1 MQNNLKLAWR
11 GYVRNR
17 SFTILNLLSLT
28 IGLFVAYTAI
38 SYIRFELSYD
48 TFHQNADS
56 VYRLIRTYRSQDYS
70 VIGFAKWDAATDR
83 EQQQQLDAIKGATGV
98 VDAAQFITSDA
109 PTFVEANGRRIATKN
124 LLTTNTPGAFC
135 SVFTRIATKNLL
147 TTNTPGAFCSVFTWT
162 LQQGTFQNFA
172 DGTNKAILTARIAR
186 NLFGDDVENA
196 VQKRLKIGAD
206 YYTIAAVIDDVPVN
220 SHADFTVALS
230 KPRLPYWGS
239 RVYVQT
245 DKNVDSK
252 VVTANI
258 NAAIASF
265 NPKLAADP
273 LYKQHRLQ
281 PITGIH
287 LTPNI
292 LYELKP
298 TGNRLYMVLIGCF
311 AVFICLITLFNY
323 ANLSLAIKSKQTKS
337 IGMRKALGALT
348 WSIAAQFVFEGVLL
362 ALLALPL
369 VVGLIAVGMP
379 LFNQL
384 MGVAIPTHVFGD
396 PLPLLTLVLLAVV
409 LGTLSSSFTAISL
422 AFQPILSLFTNNL
435 RSRTNR
441 TFPVRNYLIVSQ
453 FVLLIG
459 ITAVSYFI
467 TKQIDFV
474 ENKDLGFRQE
484 GILYAYSSPEKQTV
498 FQQQLRQLPGVQ
510 SVGNGSSFGIEP
522 FNKMTYK
529 LPESDVVFDD
539 AGQLYLDP
547 AALTAYDLKTTLGN
561 TRNVPEPFTL
571 INRTAAQK
579 LAASQGVPVESL
591 IGKTIITEPEYV
603 DENRRV
609 GFPFTVAGIFE
620 DINVFSL
627 HQKVEPCFITVS
639 GKLRMDGRTIIRYDP
654 ATTAKTLAGI
664 RRIYAGLNEQNPF
677 EIQFLDQQV
686 ASLYAQ
692 DRQTASLLA
701 WFNLIAVIL
710 AGIGIVGIT
719 IFLTVARTKEIGIRR
734 VLGASSLSII
744 LSATREYTYLI
755 GVALLISW
763 PITVY
768 VINTWLN
775 SFAYRVDIQPFAFIV
790 IGLIT
795 FGLTTLIVATIAYRA
810 ALVNPVKSLRSE

>member
-1 MQNNLKLAWR
+1 MKHNLKLAWR
-11 GYVRNR
+11 GYVRDR
-17 SFTILNLLSLT
+17 AFTGLNLLSLT

-48 TFHQNADS
+48 TFHQNAES

-70 VIGFAKWDAATDR
+70 VIGFANWDAATNDA
-83 EQQQQLDAIKGATGV
+83 QQRQLNALKNATGV
-98 VDAAQFITSDA
+98 VDAAQFVTSDV
-109 PTFVEANGRRIATKN
+109 PTFIEANGRRIQAT
-124 LLTTNTPGAFC
+124 
-135 SVFTRIATKNLL
+135 NLL
-147 TTNTPGAFCSVFTWT
+147 TTNTPGAFCSVFTWP
-162 LQQGTFQNFA
+162 LQQGAFQNFA
-172 DGTNKAILTARIAR
+172 DGTNKAMLTARIAR
-186 NLFGDDVENA
+186 NLFGDNFANA
-196 VQKRLKIGAD
+196 VQKRLKVGAE
-206 YYTIAAVIDDVPVN
+206 YYTIAAIIDDVPLN
-220 SHADFTVALS
+220 SHVDFTVALS

-245 DKNVDSK
+245 GENIDSK
-252 VVTANI
+252 KITINL

-265 NPKLAADP
+265 NPALAADP
-273 LYKQHRLQ
+273 LYKQHQLQ
-281 PITGIH
+281 PLTGIH

-292 LYELKP
+292 LYDLKP
-298 TGNRLYMVLIGCF
+298 PGNRLYMVLIGCF

-323 ANLSLAIKSKQTKS
+323 ANLSLAIKSKQSKA

-369 VVGLIAVGMP
+369 VAGLLLVCMP

-384 MGVAIPTHVFGD
+384 MGVAIPTNVFSD
-396 PLPLLTLVLLAVV
+396 PLPLLILVLLAVL

-422 AFQPILSLFTNNL
+422 AFQPILSLFNNNL
-435 RSRTNR
+435 RSHTHRA
-441 TFPVRNYLIVSQ
+441 FQVRNYLIVSQ

-474 ENKDLGFRQE
+474 EQKDLGFRQE
-484 GILYAYSSPEKQTV
+484 GILYAYSSPEKQTI
-498 FQQQLRQLPGVQ
+498 FQQQLRQLPSVQ

-522 FNKMTYK
+522 FNQMTYK
-529 LPESDVVFDD
+529 LQESDVVFDD
-539 AGQLYLDP
+539 ARQLYLDP
-547 AALTAYDLKTTLGN
+547 AALTAYGLKTTLGEASPGRTMPN
-561 TRNVPEPFTL
+561 PFTL

-579 LAASQGVPVESL
+579 LAAKQGVPVESL

-603 DENRRV
+603 DENRRA

-639 GKLRMDGRTIIRYDP
+639 GNLRMDGRTIIQYDP

-664 RRIYAGLNEQNPF
+664 RRVYAGLSEQSPL
-677 EIQFLDQQV
+677 EIDFLTQKIT
-686 ASLYAQ
+686 SLYVQ
-692 DRQTASLLA
+692 DRQTANLLVWINVIAILLA
-701 WFNLIAVIL
+701 A
-710 AGIGIVGIT
+710 IGIVGIT

-744 LSATREYTYLI
+744 QSAIKEYTYLI
-755 GVALLISW
+755 GIALLIGW
-763 PITVY
+763 PIAVY

-775 SFAYRVDIQPFAFIV
+775 SFAYRIDIQQIAFVV
-790 IGLIT
+790 IGLLM
-795 FGLTTLIVATIAYRA
+795 FGLTVLIVAVIAYRA
-810 ALVNPVKSLRSE
+810 ALMNPVKSLRSE

>member
-1 MQNNLKLAWR
+1 MKHSLKLAWR

-17 SFTILNLLSLT
+17 AFTGLNLLSLT

-48 TFHQNADS
+48 TFHQHADS

-70 VIGFAKWDAATDR
+70 VIGFANWDAATNR
-83 EQQQQLDAIKGATGV
+83 AQQQQLNALKNATGV

-109 PTFVEANGRRIATKN
+109 PTFLEANGRQIQ
-124 LLTTNTPGAFC
+124 TN
-135 SVFTRIATKNLL
+135 NLL

-172 DGTNKAILTARIAR
+172 DGTNKVMLTARIAR
-186 NLFGDDVENA
+186 SLFGDDLTNA
-196 VQKRLKIGAD
+196 VQKRLKIGVD
-206 YYTIAAVIDDVPVN
+206 YYTIAAIIDDVPLN
-220 SHADFTVALS
+220 SHVDFTVALS
-230 KPRLPYWGS
+230 KNRLPYWGS
-239 RVYVQT
+239 RVYVQAER
-245 DKNVDSK
+245 NVDSEL
-252 VVTANI
+252 VTANI
-258 NAAIASF
+258 NASIASF

-273 LYKQHRLQ
+273 LYKQHQLQ
-281 PITGIH
+281 PLTGIH

-298 TGNRLYMVLIGCF
+298 PGNRLYMVLIGCF
-311 AVFICLITLFNY
+311 AAFICLITLFNY

-337 IGMRKALGALT
+337 IGMRKALGAVT
-348 WSIAAQFVFEGVLL
+348 GSIAAQFVLEGILL

-369 VVGLIAVGMP
+369 VAGLLLIGTP

-384 MGVAIPTHVFGD
+384 MGVAIPTNVFGD

-422 AFQPILSLFTNNL
+422 AFKPILSLFNNNL
-435 RSRTNR
+435 RGHTRR
-441 TFPVRNYLIVSQ
+441 VFPVRNYLIVSQ

-474 ENKDLGFRQE
+474 EQKDLGFRQE
-484 GILYAYSSPEKQTV
+484 GILYAYSSSEKQTV
-498 FQQQLRQLPGVQ
+498 FQQQLRQLSGVQ

-522 FNKMTYK
+522 FNQMTYK

-539 AGQLYLDP
+539 ARQFYLDP
-547 AALTAYDLKTTLGN
+547 AALTAYGLKTTLGN
-561 TRNVPEPFTL
+561 TRNLPQRFTL

-579 LAASQGVPVESL
+579 LTAKQGVSVESL

-609 GFPFTVAGIFE
+609 GFPFVVAGIFD

-639 GKLRMDGRTIIRYDP
+639 GNLRMDGRSIVQYDP
-654 ATTAKTLAGI
+654 ATTAKTLADI
-664 RRIYAGLNEQNPF
+664 RRIYAGLNEVMPL
-677 EIQFLDQQV
+677 EIEFLDGRV
-686 ASLYAQ
+686 AKLYAQ
-692 DRQTASLLA
+692 DRQTANLLIC
-701 WFNLIAVIL
+701 FNLIAIL
-710 AGIGIVGIT
+710 LAAIGIVGIT

-744 LSATREYTYLI
+744 QSAINEYTYLI
-755 GVALLISW
+755 GIALLISW
-763 PITVY
+763 PIAIY
-768 VINTWLN
+768 AINAWLN
-775 SFAYRVDIQPFAFIV
+775 SFAYRIDIQQITFLV
-790 IGLIT
+790 IGLFV
-795 FGLTTLIVATIAYRA
+795 FGLTALTVAVIAYRA

>member
-1 MQNNLKLAWR
+1 MKNNLKMAWR
-11 GYVRNR
+11 GYTRNR
-17 SFTILNLLSLT
+17 VFTGLNLLSLT

-48 TFHQNADS
+48 TFHQNAGS

-70 VIGFAKWDAATDR
+70 VIGFANWDAATNQA
-83 EQQQQLDAIKGATGV
+83 QQQQLNAVKNATGV

-109 PTFVEANGRRIATKN
+109 PAFVEANGRRIQAT
-124 LLTTNTPGAFC
+124 
-135 SVFTRIATKNLL
+135 NLL

-162 LQQGTFQNFA
+162 LQQGAFQNFA
-172 DGTNKAILTARIAR
+172 DGTSKAILTARIAR
-186 NLFGDDVENA
+186 NLFGDDLTNA
-196 VQKRLKIGAD
+196 VQKRLKIGSD
-206 YYTIAAVIDDVPVN
+206 YYTIAAIIDDVPLN
-220 SHADFTVALS
+220 SHVDFTVALS
-230 KPRLPYWGS
+230 KSRLPYWGS

-245 DKNVDSK
+245 DKNVDSEL
-252 VVTANI
+252 VTANV

-273 LYKQHRLQ
+273 LYKQHQLQ
-281 PITGIH
+281 PITEIH

-298 TGNRLYMVLIGCF
+298 PGNRLYMVLIGCF
-311 AVFICLITLFNY
+311 GVFICLITLFNY

-369 VVGLIAVGMP
+369 VAGLLLVSMP

-396 PLPLLTLVLLAVV
+396 PLPLLTLVLLAVL
-409 LGTLSSSFTAISL
+409 LGTLSSSFTAVSL

-435 RSRTNR
+435 RSHTNR
-441 TFPVRNYLIVSQ
+441 AFPVRNYLIVSQ

-467 TKQIDFV
+467 TKQIGFV

-484 GILYAYSSPEKQTV
+484 GILYAYSSSEKQTV
-498 FQQQLRQLPGVQ
+498 FQQQLRQLPGVK

-522 FNKMTYK
+522 FNQMTYK
-529 LPESDVVFDD
+529 LQESDVVFDD
-539 AGQLYLDP
+539 ARQLYLDP
-547 AALTAYDLKTTLGN
+547 AALTAYGLKTTLGN
-561 TRNVPEPFTL
+561 TRNLPEPFTL

-579 LAASQGVPVESL
+579 LAVKQGVPVESL
-591 IGKTIITEPEYV
+591 IGKVIITEPEYV
-603 DENRRV
+603 DENRRA

-627 HQKVEPCFITVS
+627 HQKVEPYFITVS
-639 GKLRMDGRTIIRYDP
+639 SSLRMDGRTIIQYDP
-654 ATTAKTLAGI
+654 NTTAKTLAGI
-664 RRIYAGLNEQNPF
+664 RAVYAGLNEQTPL
-677 EIQFLDQQV
+677 EIDYLSENV
-686 ASLYAQ
+686 TRLYEQ
-692 DRQTASLLA
+692 DRQTASLLV
-701 WFNLIAVIL
+701 WFNLIAIIL

-719 IFLTVARTKEIGIRR
+719 IFLTMARTKEIGIRR

-744 LSATREYTYLI
+744 QSAIREYTYLVGI
-755 GVALLISW
+755 ALLISW
-763 PITVY
+763 PIAVY
-768 VINTWLN
+768 VVNTWLN
-775 SFAYRVDIQPFAFIV
+775 SFAYRVDIQQLVFVV
-790 IGLIT
+790 IGLFA
-795 FGLTTLIVATIAYRA
+795 FGFTALIVAIIAYRA
-810 ALVNPVKSLRSE
+810 ALVNPVTSLRSE

>member
-1 MQNNLKLAWR
+1 MQQNLKLAWR

-28 IGLFVAYTAI
+28 VGLFVAYTAV
-38 SYIRFELSYD
+38 SYIQFELSYD

-70 VIGFAKWDAATDR
+70 VIGFANWDAATNQA
-83 EQQQQLDAIKGATGV
+83 QQQQLDAVKNVTGV

-109 PTFVEANGRRIATKN
+109 PTFVEANGRRIQAT
-124 LLTTNTPGAFC
+124 
-135 SVFTRIATKNLL
+135 NLL

-172 DGTNKAILTARIAR
+172 DGTNKAILTAHIAR

-196 VQKRLKIGAD
+196 VQKRLKIGQD
-206 YYTIAAVIDDVPVN
+206 YYTITAVIDDVPLN
-220 SHADFTVALS
+220 SHVDFTVALS
-230 KPRLPYWGS
+230 KSRLPYWGS

-258 NAAIASF
+258 NSAIASF

-281 PITGIH
+281 PIESIH

-298 TGNRLYMVLIGCF
+298 PGNRLYMVLIGCF

-348 WSIAAQFVFEGVLL
+348 ASIAAQFVLEGVLL

-396 PLPLLTLVLLAVV
+396 PLPLLTLVLLAVL

-441 TFPVRNYLIVSQ
+441 AFPVRNYLIVSQ

-459 ITAVSYFI
+459 ITAVSYFV

-474 ENKDLGFRQE
+474 EDKDLGFRQK

-522 FNKMTYK
+522 FNQMTYK
-529 LPESDVVFDD
+529 LQESDAVFDD
-539 AGQLYLDP
+539 ARQFYLDQ
-547 AALTAYDLKTTLGN
+547 AALTAYGLKTTFGN
-561 TRNVPEPFTL
+561 ARNLPQRFTL

-579 LAASQGVPVESL
+579 LAAKQGVPVESL
-591 IGKTIITEPEYV
+591 IGKIIITEPEYV

-609 GFPFTVAGIFE
+609 GFPFTVAGIFD

-627 HQKVEPCFITVS
+627 HQKVEPSFITVS
-639 GKLRMDGRTIIRYDP
+639 GNLRMDGRTIIRYDP
-654 ATTAKTLAGI
+654 ATTAKTLADI
-664 RRIYAGLNEQNPF
+664 RRIYTGLNEQSPL

-692 DRQTASLLA
+692 DRQTANLLLCLNA
-701 WFNLIAVIL
+701 IAVFL
-710 AGIGIVGIT
+710 AGLGLTGLAV
-719 IFLTVARTKEIGIRR
+719 FLTMARIKEIGIRK
-734 VLGASSLSII
+734 VLGATPLSII
-744 LSATREYTYLI
+744 WSSLREYVWLV
-755 GVALLISW
+755 GLALLISV
-763 PITVY
+763 PIGYYAATE
-768 VINTWLN
+768 WLEN
-775 SFAYRVDIQPFAFIV
+775 FAYHIDIQPVAFAGA
-790 IGLIT
+790 GLLT
-795 FGLTTLIVATIAYRA
+795 FLLTALIVSTVAYRA
-810 ALVNPVKSLRSE
+810 ALMNPVKSLRSE

>member
-17 SFTILNLLSLT
+17 AFTGLNLLSLT

-48 TFHQNADS
+48 TFHQNAGS

-70 VIGFAKWDAATDR
+70 VIEFANWDAATNR
-83 EQQQQLDAIKGATGV
+83 AQQQQLDALKKATGV
-98 VDAAQFITSDA
+98 VNAAQFIVSDA
-109 PTFVEANGRRIATKN
+109 PTFMEANGRRIE
-124 LLTTNTPGAFC
+124 
-135 SVFTRIATKNLL
+135 IKNLL

-172 DGTNKAILTARIAR
+172 DGTNKAILTARTAR
-186 NLFGDDVENA
+186 NLFGNDLTNA
-196 VQKRLKIGAD
+196 VQKRLKIGVD
-206 YYTIAAVIDDVPVN
+206 YYTIAAIIDDVPPN
-220 SHADFTVALS
+220 SHLDFTVALS
-230 KPRLPYWGS
+230 KNRLPYWGS
-239 RVYVQT
+239 RVYVQIE
-245 DKNVDSK
+245 KNADSK
-252 VVTANI
+252 LVTANV

-265 NPKLAADP
+265 NPKLTTDP
-273 LYKQHRLQ
+273 LYKQHQLQ

-298 TGNRLYMVLIGCF
+298 LGNRLYMVLIGCF

-348 WSIAAQFVFEGVLL
+348 ASIAAQFMFEGILL

-369 VVGLIAVGMP
+369 VAGLLLVCMP

-409 LGTLSSSFTAISL
+409 LGTLSSSFTAINL
-422 AFQPILSLFTNNL
+422 AFQPILSLFNNAL
-435 RSRTNR
+435 RQQVHR
-441 TFPVRNYLIVSQ
+441 TFPLRNYLIVSQ
-453 FVLLIG
+453 FILLIG
-459 ITAVSYFI
+459 ITTVSYFI

-474 ENKDLGFRQE
+474 ENKDLGFRRE

-498 FQQQLRQLPGVQ
+498 FQQQLRQLPGIQ

-522 FNKMTYK
+522 FNQVTYK

-539 AGQLYLDP
+539 ARQFYLDP
-547 AALTAYDLKTTLGN
+547 AALMAYGLKTTLGN
-561 TRNVPEPFTL
+561 TRNLPQRFTL

-579 LAASQGVPVESL
+579 LTAKQGVSVESL

-609 GFPFTVAGIFE
+609 GFPFVVAGIFD

-639 GKLRMDGRTIIRYDP
+639 GNLRMDGRTIVQYDP
-654 ATTAKTLAGI
+654 ATAAKTLADI
-664 RRIYAGLNEQNPF
+664 RRVYAGLNEERPM
-677 EIQFLDQQV
+677 EIEFLDGQV
-686 ASLYAQ
+686 AKLYAQ
-692 DRQTASLLA
+692 DRQTANLLVC
-701 WFNLIAVIL
+701 FNLIAIL
-710 AGIGIVGIT
+710 LAAIGIVGIT

-734 VLGASSLSII
+734 VLGASSLSIVG
-744 LSATREYTYLI
+744 SAIREYTYLI
-755 GVALLISW
+755 SIALLISW
-763 PITVY
+763 PIAVY
-768 VINTWLN
+768 VINAWLN
-775 SFAYRVDIQPFAFIV
+775 SFAYRINVQHLTFIV
-790 IGLIT
+790 VGLLT
-795 FGLTTLIVATIAYRA
+795 FGLTALIVALIAFRA
-810 ALVNPVKSLRSE
+810 ASANPVDSLRSD

>member
-1 MQNNLKLAWR
+1 MLTNYLKITLR
-11 GYVRNR
+11 SLVRHR
-17 SFTILNLLSLT
+17 LFTLINVVSLSA
-28 IGLFVAYTAI
+28 GLFVAYTAI

-70 VIGFAKWDAATDR
+70 VIGFANWDAATNQA
-83 EQQQQLDAIKGATGV
+83 QQQQLNAVKKATGV

-109 PTFVEANGRRIATKN
+109 PTFVEANGRRIQAT
-124 LLTTNTPGAFC
+124 
-135 SVFTRIATKNLL
+135 NLL

-172 DGTNKAILTARIAR
+172 DGTNKAMLTARIAR
-186 NLFGDDVENA
+186 NLFGNDVGNA

-239 RVYVQT
+239 RVYIQT
-245 DKNVDSK
+245 EKSVDGK

-258 NAAIASF
+258 NATIASF

-298 TGNRLYMVLIGCF
+298 PGNRLYMVLIGCF

-337 IGMRKALGALT
+337 IGMRRALGALT

-396 PLPLLTLVLLAVV
+396 PLPLLTLVLLAVL
-409 LGTLSSSFTAISL
+409 LGTLSSSFTATSL

-474 ENKDLGFRQE
+474 EQKDLGFRQK

-522 FNKMTYK
+522 FNQMTYK
-529 LPESDVVFDD
+529 LQESDAVFDD
-539 AGQLYLDP
+539 ARQFYLDP
-547 AALTAYDLKTTLGN
+547 AALTAYGLKTTLGT
-561 TRNVPEPFTL
+561 TRNVPQRFTL

-579 LAASQGVPVESL
+579 LAAQQGIPVESL

-603 DENRRV
+603 DKNRRA
-609 GFPFTVAGIFE
+609 GFPFTVAGIFD

-639 GKLRMDGRTIIRYDP
+639 GNLRMDGRTIIRYDP
-654 ATTAKTLAGI
+654 ATTAKTLADI
-664 RRIYAGLNEQNPF
+664 RRIYAGLNEQSPL

-692 DRQTASLLA
+692 DRQTANLLVC
-701 WFNLIAVIL
+701 FNLIAIL
-710 AGIGIVGIT
+710 LAAIGIVGIT

-734 VLGASSLSII
+734 VLGASPLSII
-744 LSATREYTYLI
+744 QSAINEYTYLI
-755 GVALLISW
+755 GIALVISW
-763 PITVY
+763 PIAVY
-768 VINTWLN
+768 AINAWLN
-775 SFAYRVDIQPFAFIV
+775 NFAYHVDIQQIAFV
-790 IGLIT
+790 VVGLLA
-795 FGLTTLIVATIAYRA
+795 FGLTALIVAVIAYQA